1 MPRLFNPLEFNEQWL
16 DRLSAADPYQPK
28 EVESIDSRLR
38 NKILELTDKGNNFKE
53 FHNNPLSKEAGEF
66 LDAYTQEYFPAVEEA
81 ARKAGRL
88 SADEEA
94 AKFKRMTGLDIFDNQ
109 PLDIDRLRAHD
120 IYSHIRPYEAGL
132 APDYRENVVIKT
144 NALPPERFRDRIK
157 DLVGINRDKINKSYN
172 VPNNPVTPFNEN
184 FAIINDGAVG
194 SDSGIYRQPEYVKR
208 LAMEQ
213 GIYKGMDVAHT
224 SEALEK
230 YIGDILDV
238 RNLGSFPNTDVL
250 RQSMGENYHT
260 TSFDAQYLLDDN
272 TKPDF
277 LEKLKKQYS
286 QIGELLSDKY
296 FEPANKE
303 IAKINALVMGT
314 PSVEEGAEN
323 YELQPHDSRS
333 RFNTFMDDLEEG
345 QKHAQRVGFR
355 QTNPSSYAGIPG
367 RTFLNAVPPAAAAA
381 LGPIGDIVDIATGMQ
396 NVKSNNP
403 VKKAAGV
410 LNVGAGTSGIA
421 ALAGGINPLIPLT
434 LGSVGA
440 TTEVLSD
447 PKKRDAAF
455 NSMRLRGPLVM
466 PRY

>member
-1 MPRLFNPLEFNEQWL
+1 MPGYGF
-16 DRLSAADPYQPK
+16 SSKPK
-28 EVESIDSRLR
+28 K
-38 NKILELTDKGNNFKE
+38 N
-53 FHNNPLSKEAGEF
+53 
-66 LDAYTQEYFPAVEEA
+66 
-81 ARKAGRL
+81 
-88 SADEEA
+88 
-94 AKFKRMTGLDIFDNQ
+94 
-109 PLDIDRLRAHD
+109 
-120 IYSHIRPYEAGL
+120 
-132 APDYRENVVIKT
+132 
-144 NALPPERFRDRIK
+144 
-157 DLVGINRDKINKSYN
+157 GINS
-172 VPNNPVTPFNEN
+172 
-184 FAIINDGAVG
+184 
-194 SDSGIYRQPEYVKR
+194 
-208 LAMEQ
+208 
-213 GIYKGMDVAHT
+213 
-224 SEALEK
+224 
-230 YIGDILDV
+230 
-238 RNLGSFPNTDVL
+238 
-250 RQSMGENYHT
+250 
-260 TSFDAQYLLDDN
+260 
-272 TKPDF
+272 
-277 LEKLKKQYS
+277 
-286 QIGELLSDKY
+286 
-296 FEPANKE
+296 KE

>member
-1 MPRLFNPLEFNEQWL
+1 MPRPFNPLEFNEQWL

-38 NKILELTDKGNNFKE
+38 NKILELTDKGNNFKK
-53 FHNNPLSKEAGEF
+53 FYNNPLSKEAGEF

-94 AKFKRMTGLDIFDNQ
+94 AKFKRMTGLDIFAD
-109 PLDIDRLRAHD
+109 PTLDIDRLRAHD

-184 FAIINDGAVG
+184 FAIINDRAVG

-208 LAMEQ
+208 LSMER
-213 GIYKGMDVAHT
+213 GIYKGMDVANT
-224 SEALEK
+224 AAALETD
-230 YIGDILDV
+230 IGNKLDV

-250 RQSMGENYHT
+250 RQSMEENYHT
-260 TSFDAQYLLDDN
+260 TSFDNA
-272 TKPDF
+272 KPEF

-323 YELQPHDSRS
+323 FQLQTHNDRS
-333 RFNTFMDDLEEG
+333 RFNTFMNDLEEG

-355 QTNPSSYAGIPG
+355 QTTPSSYVGIPG

-381 LGPIGDIVDIATGMQ
+381 LGPFGDIVDIATGTAAAQ
-396 NVKSNNP
+396 DKSKNP
-403 VKKAAGV
+403 IQRSAGV
-410 LNVGAGTSGIA
+410 VNVGAGTSGIA
-421 ALAGGINPLIPLT
+421 AMAGGINPMIPVGLAAT
-434 LGSVGA
+434 GA
-440 TTEVLSD
+440 TMEVLSD
-447 PKKRDAAF
+447 PKKRNPMLRF
-455 NSMRLRGPLVM
+455 MRSRGPLIM
-466 PRY
+466 PNY